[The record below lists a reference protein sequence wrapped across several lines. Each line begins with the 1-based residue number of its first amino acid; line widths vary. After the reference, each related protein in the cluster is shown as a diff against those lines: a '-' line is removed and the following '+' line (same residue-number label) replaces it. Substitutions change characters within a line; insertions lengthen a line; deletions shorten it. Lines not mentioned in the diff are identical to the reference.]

1 MGWKHTE
8 ESKVRKRKGSAE
20 RWMGWDGVYEEL
32 SATGRGEAGRV
43 EREGEGET
51 KREGERGIEGQADRC
66 RDEERDDR

>member
-1 MGWKHTE
+1 
-8 ESKVRKRKGSAE
+8 
-20 RWMGWDGVYEEL
+20 MGWDGVYEEL